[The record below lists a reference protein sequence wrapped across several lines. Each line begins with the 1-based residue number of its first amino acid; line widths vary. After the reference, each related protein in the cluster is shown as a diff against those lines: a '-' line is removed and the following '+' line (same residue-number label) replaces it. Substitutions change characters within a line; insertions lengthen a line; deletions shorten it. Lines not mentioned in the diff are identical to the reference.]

1 MKLFIEAFFGN
12 NFSFSKK
19 FIQSI
24 CFEIQTKHTIKKYQ
38 NIASISY
45 FKNLSLFLYIGKL
58 KNISKE
64 MYLSDRRREI
74 KNIFFE

>member
-1 MKLFIEAFFGN
+1 MNNFIEAFFGN

-24 CFEIQTKHTIKKYQ
+24 CFEIKAKHTIKKYQ
-38 NIASISY
+38 NVACRSY

-58 KNISKE
+58 KNISRE
-64 MYLSDRRREI
+64 ACLSDRRREI